1 MEVFHIGFLP
11 VRLLDVLDICIVTFL
26 LFKIYQVLKDS
37 VAVSIFLGILFIY
50 ILWLFFSK
58 ALHMQLIGTVLG
70 LFMNVGIIGLII
82 VFQPEIRRFLI
93 LIGTNSLLAKNVF
106 NKSFFKLNLN
116 QEEVQQLNTKPI
128 LEACKSLSKTKTGA
142 IIVITRNT
150 DLKYYIAS
158 GEFIDAEISAAVI
171 ENIFFKNSPLHDG
184 AIIISENKI
193 KAARCL
199 LPVTNN
205 ADVPTHLGTRHRA
218 ALGISEH
225 SDAMAIIVSEE
236 TGAIA
241 VADDGEL
248 KEHLSL
254 DDLKKMLELLNE

>member
-1 MEVFHIGFLP
+1 MELFHIGFLP
-11 VRLLDVLDICIVTFL
+11 VRLLDVIDVFLVAFL

-37 VAVSIFLGILFIY
+37 VAVSIFLGILFIFL
-50 ILWLFFSK
+50 LWLFFSK

-93 LIGTNSLLAKNVF
+93 LIGTNSLLAKNIF
-106 NKSFFKLNLN
+106 TKGFFKLNLDEN
-116 QEEVQQLNTKPI
+116 EFQQLNFKPI
-128 LEACKSLSKTKTGA
+128 IDACKSLSKTKTGA
-142 IIVITRNT
+142 LIVITRSS
-150 DLKYYIAS
+150 DLKYYITS
-158 GEFIDAEISAAVI
+158 GEFIDAEISASVI

-184 AIIISENKI
+184 AMIISENKI

-199 LPVTNN
+199 LPVTDN
-205 ADVPTHLGTRHRA
+205 AIIPAHLGTRHRA

-225 SDAMAIIVSEE
+225 SDALAIIVSEE

-248 KEHLSL
+248 KENLTV
-254 DDLKKMLELLNE
+254 DDLKKLMEGLSE